1 MYLLIYILVIA
12 AVLAVSY
19 RRPAVAFSFMLCTF
33 GFEQWLQSK
42 DVFFVVNS
50 SLVNIVSGIV
60 VLYALMIKVK
70 KNGNIIK
77 DYPTEAYLILLL
89 YFYAFV
95 SVLWSPVP
103 EISSDNAFQL
113 SPYILLMTVLSPLL
127 INDKEDIYDALVFMI
142 LFGGGLSVLLLFFT
156 EWGYRTIVLAVTGFN
171 VKTNPLAIAN
181 LAGYVLL
188 ASVLLNLKNKSKL
201 WLLVRVF
208 LLVISLAIAVKT
220 GSRGQFLLMLIVS
233 LVFLPVSRQI
243 NRIKRLVPL
252 LITVAF
258 TLVIAYWAMSEF
270 IGEDT
275 RWDMSRMENDVGG
288 RYDAAFRLIERW
300 YSSAGN
306 LLFGL
311 GSSASY
317 DPSIFGFYTH
327 IVPMEI
333 IGELG
338 AFGFLIY
345 LSILYL
351 TFKKSRISLKKIGD
365 DMLKKGAFAALSGL
379 VVFEFLLSFKQGS
392 FLGSSIFFGLLVA
405 LARYNKSLR
414 NEIKSEKSENF
425 DKVKD
430 DVFSKTNTSGVK
442 LR

>member
-156 EWGYRTIVLAVTGFN
+156 EWGYR
-171 VKTNPLAIAN
+171 AN